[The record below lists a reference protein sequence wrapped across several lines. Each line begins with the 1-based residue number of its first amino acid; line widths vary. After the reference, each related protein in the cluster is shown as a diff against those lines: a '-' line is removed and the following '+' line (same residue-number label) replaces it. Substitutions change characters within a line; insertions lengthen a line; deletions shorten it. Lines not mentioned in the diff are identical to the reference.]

1 MNRLK
6 VNIKIQKMEEIGLDN
21 NLENIKEQ
29 FENGTIS
36 ISDLTEEQINSLS
49 NYYKNEIEQNKN
61 EMKELNQ
68 KIKELKKK
76 IDNIV

>member
-1 MNRLK
+1 
-6 VNIKIQKMEEIGLDN
+6 MEEIGLDN
-21 NLENIKEQ
+21 NIKNIKEQ